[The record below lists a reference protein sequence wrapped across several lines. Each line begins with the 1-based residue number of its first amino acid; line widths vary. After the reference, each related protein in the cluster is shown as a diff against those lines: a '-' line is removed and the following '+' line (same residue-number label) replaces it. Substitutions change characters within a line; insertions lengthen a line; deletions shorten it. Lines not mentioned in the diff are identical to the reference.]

1 MDGAYSN
8 VGPVLPVM
16 EWTDESEVIK
26 RANDTAMGLGASV
39 WSKNIEN
46 ASKIAR
52 KIKAGNIWINTHMEI
67 QPDAAFGGHKQSGIG
82 AEWGSEGLRS
92 YCNTRTMY
100 IRKK

>member
-1 MDGAYSN
+1 MDDSLPD

-39 WSKNIEN
+39 WSNNIEN
-46 ASKIAR
+46 ASRIAR

-82 AEWGSEGLRS
+82 SEWGAEGLRS
-92 YCNTRTMY
+92 YCNTRTVY